1 MSNENIYTFPFDTCE
16 TPQESGIAQ
25 PYSVFVNSFTCLII
39 LFFLLKTKSYHSFLL
54 LLSLL
59 IFELF
64 HTLSHFIHIK
74 GKFLYTSIHVTGFLV
89 NVAFFNFL
97 YRYTKV
103 FPNIYYIGFLCAI
116 LVCDAYAFFNLSF
129 IYFVLT
135 QIILFIAILCYYYP
149 LLNKN
154 IKTNLQII
162 LVVTFLIYS
171 AFVNEKM
178 NCKNMLKAFPNFP
191 FHMLIE
197 ALGIIPIY
205 ILSNTFYCL

>member
-1 MSNENIYTFPFDTCE
+1 MNQQNIYTFPFDTCE

-25 PYSVFVNSFTCLII
+25 PYSVCVNVITCSIV
-39 LFFLLKTKSYHSFLL
+39 LFFLIQTKSYHAFLL
-54 LLSLL
+54 LLALL

-74 GKFLYTSIHVTGFLV
+74 GKFLFTATHITGFLV
-89 NVAFFNFL
+89 NISFLNFL
-97 YRYTKV
+97 YRYTNV
-103 FPNIYYIGFLCAI
+103 FPATHYLIFLCGI

-135 QIILFIAILCYYYP
+135 QIIFFIAILFYYYP
-149 LLNKN
+149 ILNNN
-154 IKTNLQII
+154 IKTNLKII
-162 LVVTFLIYS
+162 LATTFLIYL

-178 NCKNMLKAFPNFP
+178 NCKNMLNSFPGFP

-197 ALGIIPIY
+197 ALSIIPIY
-205 ILSNTFYCL
+205 VLSNTFYRL